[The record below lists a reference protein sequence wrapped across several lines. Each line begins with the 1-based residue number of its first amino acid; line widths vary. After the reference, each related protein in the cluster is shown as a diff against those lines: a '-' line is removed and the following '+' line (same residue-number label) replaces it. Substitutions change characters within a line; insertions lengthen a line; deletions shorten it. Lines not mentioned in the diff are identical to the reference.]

1 MEQSRG
7 ESMSTT
13 PVTSKMEC
21 SLYWGPRS
29 ASAVTHNFM
38 VKCNDMFIFI
48 LDFKL
53 RFIFQGKIELSSAQL

>member
-21 SLYWGPRS
+21 SLYWGPRI

-38 VKCNDMFIFI
+38 VKGNDMFIFI

-53 RFIFQGKIELSSAQL
+53 RFILQGKIELSSAQL